1 MEQLIDVLPNSI
13 SISSVENLNYEDH
26 LTYDDYLNY
35 TNYLSYEERLLTEPV
50 KYYVENKGKNIRQYI
65 TNYLGNLFGID
76 AKYIRGVSEFINIMH
91 NAALVVDDI
100 QDNSFLRR
108 KKECAHIK
116 YGIPLSINA
125 SYLCIFKLLNEMNKR
140 KDEMNKRK
148 EIDANITHKIIEN
161 LYLAHIGQ
169 GMDIY
174 YTRHKIIPDIESYN
188 KMISNKTGAFLYPI
202 LDIIIEQCESD
213 ILKEKYS
220 ELHDGLY
227 NFTLFYQ
234 IRDDY
239 INLTDPA
246 YWKERGFCQDFD
258 EQKISYLITYCTN
271 NKMDN
276 YEKINDLMTKL
287 NKTNS
292 DKIEILNLMN
302 NNGLFDSIYNILLE
316 LREKILSVMEIDALF
331 QQLPFS
337 KFDEETTKNII

>member
-1 MEQLIDVLPNSI
+1 MEQLIDVLPNSC
-13 SISSVENLNYEDH
+13 SISSLENLNYEDH

-65 TNYLGNLFGID
+65 TNYLGSLFGID
-76 AKYIRGVSEFINIMH
+76 AKYLRGVSEFINIMH

-125 SYLCIFKLLNEMNKR
+125 SYLCIFKLLN
-140 KDEMNKRK
+140 EMNKRK

-220 ELHDGLY
+220 ELRDGLY

-246 YWKERGFCQDFD
+246 YWKERKGV
-258 EQKISYLITYCTN
+258 
-271 NKMDN
+271 
-276 YEKINDLMTKL
+276 
-287 NKTNS
+287 
-292 DKIEILNLMN
+292 
-302 NNGLFDSIYNILLE
+302 
-316 LREKILSVMEIDALF
+316 LSRF
-331 QQLPFS
+331 
-337 KFDEETTKNII
+337 